1 MIHWGCHDNFLFS
14 THIKSETKSYTTK
27 KETFLFRLAEVC
39 SFGWHL
45 IDVVFENKRRAQ
57 FVNIFAEER
66 KKKLAIV
73 LVVVF
78 FAFHM
83 KSICFREPVLTKRN
97 MIHHIFET
105 FNVCSVLFNRM

>member
-14 THIKSETKSYTTK
+14 THIKSETKSYTIK

-45 IDVVFENKRRAQ
+45 IDVVFENERRAQ

-66 KKKLAIV
+66 KKEKVSNSLSHCY
-73 LVVVF
+73 
-78 FAFHM
+78 FALILF
-83 KSICFREPVLTKRN
+83 SI
-97 MIHHIFET
+97 
-105 FNVCSVLFNRM
+105 

>member
-27 KETFLFRLAEVC
+27 KETFLFQLAEVC

-45 IDVVFENKRRAQ
+45 IDVVFENKRKAQ

-73 LVVVF
+73 FSRCF
-78 FAFHM
+78 FA
-83 KSICFREPVLTKRN
+83 SIPFP
-97 MIHHIFET
+97 I
-105 FNVCSVLFNRM
+105 